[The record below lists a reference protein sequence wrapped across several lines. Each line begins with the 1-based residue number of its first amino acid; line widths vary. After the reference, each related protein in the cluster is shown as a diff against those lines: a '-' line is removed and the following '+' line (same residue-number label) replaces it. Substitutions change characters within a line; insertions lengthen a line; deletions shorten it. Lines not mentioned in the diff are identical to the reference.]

1 MFRRQLL
8 QEEIDRQAAASSLL
22 DAPTNESEG
31 DAMKDLE
38 IDINNLDQ
46 QRSECQR
53 LQAEATKKPAAKT
66 AKSNDDGDKKM
77 PAKET
82 KSDNKKPAAKKAEEN
97 DEDKKMPA
105 RARSQGPSKAT
116 PVATGAAATSHILPS
131 LDDLFLTEEEKELIS
146 DHIIPWL
153 SYNDIT
159 LSNDGTFYS
168 DSIIPPTVQQWFIR
182 RGARPAA
189 APPSVAASDAAPP
202 PDATDN
208 EIADAVHAWIRSH
221 RVIVRNGVM
230 HCLDPAQSV
239 PKYVQD
245 RVAHNLAQIESL
257 KDDARTAN
265 RIRQQLPAK
274 RKSPTANAE
283 DNHPSSA
290 TETATTNNPRAAVE
304 SETNPS
310 DTAEN
315 ATIEIDAQG
324 DTVEDLIVIDES
336 TSNSDNDSAD
346 EADKST

>member
-1 MFRRQLL
+1 
-8 QEEIDRQAAASSLL
+8 
-22 DAPTNESEG
+22 
-31 DAMKDLE
+31 
-38 IDINNLDQ
+38 
-46 QRSECQR
+46 
-53 LQAEATKKPAAKT
+53 
-66 AKSNDDGDKKM
+66 M

-82 KSDNKKPAAKKAEEN
+82 KSGNKKPVAKKAEEN

-105 RARSQGPSKAT
+105 RAHSRRPSKAT
-116 PVATGAAATSHILPS
+116 PTATGAAATSNILPS
-131 LDDLFLTEEEKELIS
+131 LDDLFLTKEEKELIS

-159 LSNDGTFYS
+159 LSADGTFYS
-168 DSIIPPTVQQWFIR
+168 DSIIPPVAQQWLIR
-182 RGARPAA
+182 QGARPAA
-189 APPSVAASDAAPP
+189 TPPSVAASDAAPP
-202 PDATDN
+202 PDTTDD
-208 EIADAVHAWIRSH
+208 EIEDAVHAWIRSH

-274 RKSPTANAE
+274 RKSPTANTE

-290 TETATTNNPRAAVE
+290 TETATTNDPPVAIEA
-304 SETNPS
+304 ETNPS

-324 DTVEDLIVIDES
+324 DTVEDPIVIDES
-336 TSNSDNDSAD
+336 TSNTNNHLAD

>member
-1 MFRRQLL
+1 
-8 QEEIDRQAAASSLL
+8 
-22 DAPTNESEG
+22 
-31 DAMKDLE
+31 
-38 IDINNLDQ
+38 
-46 QRSECQR
+46 
-53 LQAEATKKPAAKT
+53 
-66 AKSNDDGDKKM
+66 
-77 PAKET
+77 
-82 KSDNKKPAAKKAEEN
+82 
-97 DEDKKMPA
+97 
-105 RARSQGPSKAT
+105 
-116 PVATGAAATSHILPS
+116 
-131 LDDLFLTEEEKELIS
+131 
-146 DHIIPWL
+146 
-153 SYNDIT
+153 
-159 LSNDGTFYS
+159 
-168 DSIIPPTVQQWFIR
+168 
-182 RGARPAA
+182 
-189 APPSVAASDAAPP
+189 
-202 PDATDN
+202 
-208 EIADAVHAWIRSH
+208 
-221 RVIVRNGVM
+221 M